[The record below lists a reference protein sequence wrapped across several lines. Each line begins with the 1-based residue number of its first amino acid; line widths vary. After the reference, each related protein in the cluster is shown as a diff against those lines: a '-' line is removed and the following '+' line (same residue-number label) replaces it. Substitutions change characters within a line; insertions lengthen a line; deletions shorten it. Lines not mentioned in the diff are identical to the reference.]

1 MLKITSL
8 LSRYSILYSKESP
21 VQIEKISFDGKTI
34 SAGLKANR
42 PISTASA
49 ILSACGSMSENFL
62 DEGMSV
68 SAVEGPEKHFPWY
81 WVPFDLQTKTANR
94 TARFVHIP
102 SFPLML
108 KAFRQFSWIKGS
120 RAYVIWTLRDIGKGE
135 SITLRYRDEKE
146 GSYFSD
152 NSPCSCETCTGRS
165 VKLTPRSPTV
175 SGPARSGKRT
185 RRSGAREKAKRKAKL
200 AELELAEGF
209 GGEPDGGM

>member
-1 MLKITSL
+1 MAKRFQLGSRRTVPSPQHPPFCQPAAQCLKISL
-8 LSRYSILYSKESP
+8 MKECRFPPLKVLRSTFL
-21 VQIEKISFDGKTI
+21 E
-34 SAGLKANR
+34 SA
-42 PISTASA
+42 
-49 ILSACGSMSENFL
+49 
-62 DEGMSV
+62 
-68 SAVEGPEKHFPWY
+68 WY

-209 GGEPDGGM
+209 GGEPDRGT